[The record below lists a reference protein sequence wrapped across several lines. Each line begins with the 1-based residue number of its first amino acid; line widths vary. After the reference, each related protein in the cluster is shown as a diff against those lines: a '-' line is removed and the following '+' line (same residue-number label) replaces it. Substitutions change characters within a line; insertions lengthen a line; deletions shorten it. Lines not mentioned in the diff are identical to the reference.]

1 MPERATGEQVWL
13 CSSLQFPIDVRAVAF
28 DLDGTLVET
37 LPDLH
42 EAALRMLSEIG
53 RPAVSASLVKAYVGD
68 GVDRLVKRLLTGLS
82 DGEPDPVSFEKAV
95 DNFRSHYASVLT
107 RASHPFP
114 GVVEALVGLRGRGCK
129 LACVTNKPARF
140 TEPLLQGLGLTG
152 HLDLVISGDTL
163 QRKKPDPLPLLHA
176 SRVFEIEPGQMLMVG
191 DSPADTA
198 AARAAGCR
206 VFCVPYGYRGT
217 LTLQELDCDA
227 IVPTLVD
234 ILDLIRIPH
243 S

>member
-1 MPERATGEQVWL
+1 MPE
-13 CSSLQFPIDVRAVAF
+13 FPISVSAVAF

-42 EAALRMLSEIG
+42 ESAVRMLAHLG
-53 RPAVSASLVKAYVGD
+53 RAAVPESTVRAYVGD
-68 GVDRLVKRLLTGLS
+68 GVDRLVKRLLTAGS
-82 DGEPDPVSFEKAV
+82 EGEPDVDLFEKAAE
-95 DNFRSHYASVLT
+95 NFRSHYANVLT

-114 GVVEALVGLRGRGCK
+114 GAIPTLEALRQRGFK

-152 HLDLVISGDTL
+152 YLDLILSGDSL
-163 QRKKPDPLPLLHA
+163 ARKKPDSLPLLHTA
-176 SRVFEIEPGQMLMVG
+176 QVFEIAPAQLLMVG
-191 DSPADTA
+191 DSPVDTG
-198 AARAAGCR
+198 AARAAGCP

-217 LTLQELDCDA
+217 LQVHDLDCDA
-227 IVPTLVD
+227 IVQTLPD
-234 ILDLIRIPH
+234 LLHLIRNPH